1 MSVQCERLSLVIVR
15 EMSSVMIER
24 TTLWNCRLEGG
35 DNSSLGELALFCI
48 FVFFSLWV
56 HCRLRT
62 RRLRISSFNHVFM
75 F

>member
-48 FVFFSLWV
+48 FVFFLSLGALPSP
-56 HCRLRT
+56 HEAFENFF
-62 RRLRISSFNHVFM
+62 I
-75 F
+75 